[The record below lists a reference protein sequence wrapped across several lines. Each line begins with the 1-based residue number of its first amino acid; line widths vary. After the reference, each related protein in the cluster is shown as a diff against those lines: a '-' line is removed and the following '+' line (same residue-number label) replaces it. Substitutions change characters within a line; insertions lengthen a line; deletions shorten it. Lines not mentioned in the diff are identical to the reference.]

1 MVIISRTENPP
12 LYQQMDLRC
21 LYHLIVSFACM
32 GFLQVS
38 KDSQITVYIAL
49 SDQRHGIPLPF
60 SQKLWSF
67 LFVS

>member
-21 LYHLIVSFACM
+21 MYRLIIPFACM

-38 KDSQITVYIAL
+38 KDPQITVYIAL
-49 SDQRHGIPLPF
+49 RDQRYGIPLPLC
-60 SQKLWSF
+60 QKLWSI